1 MEKGFSTMK
10 RNQMKKNKIKKSTL
24 AGTQE
29 RLSLFQKKFPHKF
42 RQVFELFQQGQRELN
57 VGNVAEAKLKFEHS
71 LKIYPEYIPS
81 QNYLAVVYGMLGDYK
96 EAINYVKSILKLDDY
111 NVFAL
116 IQGAIFLYRIHREK
130 EAIGYARKAI
140 VAYQGRRGIDPYHDY
155 DMLQKLVEM
164 LSVLRLDEELVVLYN
179 IQKAHLSP
187 ISLYRS
193 SLALSNQEKYEEAID
208 TLNNI
213 NCEDASLIEKCNYLN
228 KAISIFNKENLP
240 VPMLYAEE
248 DLGFERLMAIYP
260 FFSTDEVKIQSG
272 IDYLKHHHNNW
283 SVEVTKQLL
292 LSSAV
297 DDWLKKSLLS
307 ILADW
312 GNTEKPVSIYLNGEL
327 QEISLQPVELSLNE
341 EMSTVYREAK
351 ENISLRN
358 YEQAINQLK
367 QVVEQV
373 STYIPAYLL
382 LADVYVKK
390 NLFEEAEKALQIAYK
405 IAPLA
410 NVAFSFSTY
419 YEAVGNSRKA
429 LEWLSKFDTR
439 ELDNRDDVVEAIKLK
454 TTLANELLGKEQ
466 AKVILVEE
474 KEKFQLI
481 VSNWDELEQSINHIL
496 GGEEELHKRLEN
508 LKKDE
513 LIAIIKE
520 NQVRGYSKLNKSE
533 LIKLII
539 DQQLFK

>member
-1 MEKGFSTMK
+1 M
-10 RNQMKKNKIKKSTL
+10 
-24 AGTQE
+24 
-29 RLSLFQKKFPHKF
+29 
-42 RQVFELFQQGQRELN
+42 
-57 VGNVAEAKLKFEHS
+57 
-71 LKIYPEYIPS
+71 
-81 QNYLAVVYGMLGDYK
+81 
-96 EAINYVKSILKLDDY
+96 
-111 NVFAL
+111 
-116 IQGAIFLYRIHREK
+116 
-130 EAIGYARKAI
+130 
-140 VAYQGRRGIDPYHDY
+140 
-155 DMLQKLVEM
+155 
-164 LSVLRLDEELVVLYN
+164 
-179 IQKAHLSP
+179 
-187 ISLYRS
+187 
-193 SLALSNQEKYEEAID
+193 
-208 TLNNI
+208 
-213 NCEDASLIEKCNYLN
+213 
-228 KAISIFNKENLP
+228 
-240 VPMLYAEE
+240 
-248 DLGFERLMAIYP
+248 
-260 FFSTDEVKIQSG
+260 
-272 IDYLKHHHNNW
+272 
-283 SVEVTKQLL
+283 
-292 LSSAV
+292 SSAV